1 MRIDK
6 YLKVTHIIK
15 RREVA
20 KKMLDAGFVSI
31 NDKVAKPAS
40 DVKVGDIVNFKGGTH
55 YVSSWKD
62 AKGYKATAGKA
73 KITLGPDCKGN
84 GKAHPWHLIH
94 TDNKS
99 NIYGWVIEGTFS

>member
-31 NDKVAKPAS
+31 NDKNGRSEFRGTIKQE
-40 DVKVGDIVNFKGGTH
+40 FKL
-55 YVSSWKD
+55 V
-62 AKGYKATAGKA
+62 
-73 KITLGPDCKGN
+73 
-84 GKAHPWHLIH
+84 
-94 TDNKS
+94 TD
-99 NIYGWVIEGTFS
+99 

>member
-40 DVKVGDIVNFKGGTH
+40 DVKVGDIVCISNPNGQKLTIEVKILMVNMNGTR
-55 YVSSWKD
+55 
-62 AKGYKATAGKA
+62 
-73 KITLGPDCKGN
+73 
-84 GKAHPWHLIH
+84 
-94 TDNKS
+94 
-99 NIYGWVIEGTFS
+99 E

>member
-20 KKMLDAGFVSI
+20 KKMLDAGFVFI

-40 DVKVGDIVNFKGGTH
+40 EVKVGDIVCISNPNGQKLTIEVKILKESCPLNKVNELYMLH
-55 YVSSWKD
+55 DKVN
-62 AKGYKATAGKA
+62 AT
-73 KITLGPDCKGN
+73 D
-84 GKAHPWHLIH
+84 
-94 TDNKS
+94 
-99 NIYGWVIEGTFS
+99 

>member
-40 DVKVGDIVNFKGGTH
+40 DVYFK
-55 YVSSWKD
+55 SKWS
-62 AKGYKATAGKA
+62 
-73 KITLGPDCKGN
+73 KIN
-84 GKAHPWHLIH
+84 
-94 TDNKS
+94 
-99 NIYGWVIEGTFS
+99 Y

>member
-31 NDKVAKPAS
+31 NDKVAKPDS
-40 DVKVGDIVNFKGGTH
+40 DVKVGDIVFISNPNGQKLTIEVKILKESCPLNK
-55 YVSSWKD
+55 VSELYDIK
-62 AKGYKATAGKA
+62 
-73 KITLGPDCKGN
+73 
-84 GKAHPWHLIH
+84 
-94 TDNKS
+94 
-99 NIYGWVIEGTFS
+99 

>member
-1 MRIDK
+1 MHILCYYFTGEIMRIDK

-40 DVKVGDIVNFKGGTH
+40 DVKVGDIVCISNPNGQKLTIE
-55 YVSSWKD
+55 V
-62 AKGYKATAGKA
+62 
-73 KITLGPDCKGN
+73 KILKESCP
-84 GKAHPWHLIH
+84 L
-94 TDNKS
+94 NKV
-99 NIYGWVIEGTFS
+99 NELYDIK

>member
-1 MRIDK
+1 MCYYFTGEIMRIDK

-40 DVKVGDIVNFKGGTH
+40 DVKVGDIVCISNPNGQKLTIEI
-55 YVSSWKD
+55 
-62 AKGYKATAGKA
+62 
-73 KITLGPDCKGN
+73 KILKESCP
-84 GKAHPWHLIH
+84 L
-94 TDNKS
+94 NKV
-99 NIYGWVIEGTFS
+99 NELYDIK